1 MTDRS
6 VGRALAL
13 GLVFAVGAPAGAL
26 AQKPTTPVA
35 VRLGHP
41 ATARLL
47 VINAD
52 DLGMAH
58 SVNQATFEAFGRG
71 WITSSTILVPCPWF
85 AEVARFAKEH
95 PEADLGLHLALN
107 SEWTTFRWGPVTGR
121 GAVPSLLDDDGYLP
135 LDSGP
140 VVANARPEEVERE
153 LRAQIETALRAG
165 IRPSHFDTHM
175 ETLMQSASLIRI
187 YRRLGREYGV
197 PIRASWDRALPEG
210 EPGWG
215 PETLLDRTLTFDAAP
230 PRGEWRG
237 AYEKMLAP
245 LPPGVYELAIHLA
258 HDDAEM
264 QGATFDHPDW
274 GAGWRQADLEVMGS
288 AEFQRFLR
296 DQGFILVS
304 WRDLARALPEGYAR
318 KP

>member
-1 MTDRS
+1 MTHGS
-6 VGRALAL
+6 FGRV
-13 GLVFAVGAPAGAL
+13 LVLFAAGSVGAPAVVL
-26 AQKPTTPVA
+26 AQRPTPPVA

-41 ATARLL
+41 AAARLL

-58 SVNQATFEAFGRG
+58 SVNRATFEAFEKG

-85 AEVARFAKEH
+85 AEVARLAKEH

-107 SEWTTFRWGPVTGR
+107 SEWTTFRWGPVAGR
-121 GAVPSLLDDDGYLP
+121 SAVPSLLDPDGYLP
-135 LDSGP
+135 LDEGP

-153 LRAQIETALRAG
+153 LRAQIEMALHAG
-165 IRPSHFDTHM
+165 IHPSHFDTHM
-175 ETLMQSASLIRI
+175 ETLMASAPLVGI

-197 PIRASWDRALPEG
+197 PIRASWDRALPSG

-230 PRGEWRG
+230 PRGQWRE

-258 HDDAEM
+258 HDDDEM
-264 QGATFDHPDW
+264 RGATFDHPDW
-274 GAGWRQADLEVMGS
+274 GAGWRQADFETVGS
-288 AEFQRFLR
+288 PEFRSFLR
-296 DQGFILVS
+296 DQGFVLVS
-304 WRDLARALPEGYAR
+304 WKDLARALPEGYAR